1 MLTDSAVKGAKTKA
15 KAYHLTD
22 GQGMYLLVKSNG
34 RKYWRMDYSLHG
46 RRNKYAIGI
55 YPAVSLKE
63 ARRRRDEAK
72 QLIADGIDPIQYRKL
87 AKDQQREAHENSFE
101 AVSMDWFSRNNQKW
115 TPGYARTIE
124 QRLKLNL
131 FPWLGDRPITEIT
144 APELLRVLRRIESR
158 GAVETTYRTRQIASN
173 VFRYGVSCG
182 ICDRDPA
189 SDLIGALS
197 PKNPKKMAAI
207 TEPAEVGGLMRA
219 IDGYHGDLI
228 TRCALKFSA
237 LTFCRPGEIRHTEW
251 SEIIWAKEEW
261 VIPAEKMKMK
271 RDHVVPLA
279 DQAIKV
285 LQEIHP
291 LTGRGKYVFP
301 SLRTP
306 TRCMSENTVNA
317 ALRRMGI
324 SKNEMVAH
332 GFRSMASTLLH
343 ENGFNHDVIEL
354 QLSHVRRD
362 QVAAAY
368 DRSHR
373 LPERRK
379 MMAWYADYLDSLKS
393 EEQGISVRDE
403 TL

>member
-1 MLTDSAVKGAKTKA
+1 M
-15 KAYHLTD
+15 
-22 GQGMYLLVKSNG
+22 
-34 RKYWRMDYSLHG
+34 
-46 RRNKYAIGI
+46 
-55 YPAVSLKE
+55 
-63 ARRRRDEAK
+63 
-72 QLIADGIDPIQYRKL
+72 
-87 AKDQQREAHENSFE
+87 
-101 AVSMDWFSRNNQKW
+101 
-115 TPGYARTIE
+115 
-124 QRLKLNL
+124 
-131 FPWLGDRPITEIT
+131 
-144 APELLRVLRRIESR
+144 LRRIEDR
-158 GAVETTYRTRQIASN
+158 GAVESAYRSRTIAGQ
-173 VFRYGVSCG
+173 VFRYGIACG
-182 ICDRDPA
+182 LCDRDPSA
-189 SDLIGALS
+189 DLRDALQ
-197 PKNPKKMAAI
+197 PRKPKKMAAI

-219 IDGYHGDLI
+219 IDGYQGDLI

-237 LTFCRPGEIRHTEW
+237 LTFCRPGEIRHAEW

-291 LTGRGKYVFP
+291 LTGMGKYVFP

-379 MMAWYADYLDSLKS
+379 MMAWYADYLDMLKKGK
-393 EEQGISVRDE
+393 EDERAEVRR
-403 TL
+403 